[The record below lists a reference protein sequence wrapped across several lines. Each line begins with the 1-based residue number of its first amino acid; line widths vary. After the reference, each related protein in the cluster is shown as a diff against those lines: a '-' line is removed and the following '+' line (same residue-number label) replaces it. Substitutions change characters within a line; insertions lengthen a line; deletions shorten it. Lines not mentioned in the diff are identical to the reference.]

1 MRGSQLGEGDELEQL
16 EDLEVDGCWSGFAG
30 GLGHCFLPRAD
41 WLAAGILLSPK
52 PQRQIQV
59 RLSSDQ
65 QSSHQFSFAVHSSIL
80 LSR

>member
-1 MRGSQLGEGDELEQL
+1 
-16 EDLEVDGCWSGFAG
+16 
-30 GLGHCFLPRAD
+30 
-41 WLAAGILLSPK
+41 LLSPK

-65 QSSHQFSFAVHSSIL
+65 QSSHQFPFAVHSSIL